1 MSVLVE
7 LGGTKCIMT
16 SNAGK
21 FSGVPP
27 DEVVAGSVISVKT
40 VLGDE
45 YNGEVFAFDSNAG
58 VLILRKYAI
67 RPITSLP
74 KNDDQMVPAL

>member
-1 MSVLVE
+1 MA
-7 LGGTKCIMT
+7 
-16 SNAGK
+16 SNKGK
-21 FSGVPP
+21 ISGVPP

-45 YNGEVFAFDSNAG
+45 YKGEVFAFDSNAG

-67 RPITSLP
+67 DPIPPLR
-74 KNDDQMVPAL
+74 KADD